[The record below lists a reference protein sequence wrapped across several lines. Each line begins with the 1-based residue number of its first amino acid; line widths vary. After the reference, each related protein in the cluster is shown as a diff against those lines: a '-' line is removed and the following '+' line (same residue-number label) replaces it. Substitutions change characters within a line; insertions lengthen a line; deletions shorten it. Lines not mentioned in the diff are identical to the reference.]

1 MLQAVSYLR
10 VSGKGQIEGDGFPRQ
25 RESIER
31 FAKATGIEIVG
42 EFRDEGVSGT
52 TEFADREGFRDLLAR
67 IAGNCVRTVIVE
79 RADRLARDLIVGEL
93 LLAELRKLGVKVIT
107 ADCGAELTVADDD
120 PTRKLIRQ
128 ILGAV
133 SEFDRAIV
141 VAKLAGARRR
151 ARKAVGRCE
160 GRKPFG
166 EREGERETLQRIRD
180 LARKPKGRA
189 RSSFAVIAAT
199 LNAEKRATRTGKPW
213 AAGTVRG
220 ILQRAKVSGA

>member
-1 MLQAVSYLR
+1 MTKAVSYLR
-10 VSGKGQIEGDGFPRQ
+10 VSGKGQVEGDGFARQ
-25 RESIER
+25 RETIDR
-31 FAKATGIEIVG
+31 FARANGIELVA

-52 TEFADREGFRDLLAR
+52 TEVADREGFSDLLAR

-93 LLAELRKLGVKVIT
+93 LLGQLRKLGVQVID
-107 ADCGAELTVADDD
+107 ASCGAELTVADDD
-120 PTRKLIRQ
+120 PSRKLIRQ

-133 SEFDRAIV
+133 SEFDRCCV

-151 ARKAVGRCE
+151 IRQSEGRCE

-166 EREGERETLQRIRD
+166 TREGEADTLRRIRD
-180 LARKPKGRA
+180 LARKPKGQDRLSLA
-189 RSSFAVIAAT
+189 NIAAK
-199 LNAEKRATRTGKPW
+199 LNAEGRPTRSGKPW

-220 ILQRAKVSGA
+220 ILERQGKR

>member
-1 MLQAVSYLR
+1 MLKAVTYLR
-10 VSGKGQIEGDGFPRQ
+10 VSGRGQIEGDGFTRQ
-25 RESIER
+25 RDTIER
-31 FAKATGIEIVG
+31 FAKASGIELVG

-52 TEFADREGFRDLLAR
+52 TEFADRDGFRELLAR

-133 SEFDRAIV
+133 AEFDRAIT

-151 ARKAVGRCE
+151 ARQSKGRCE

-166 EREGERETLQRIRD
+166 EREGEADTLRRIRE
-180 LARKPKGRA
+180 LARKPKSQER
-189 RSSFAVIAAT
+189 RSLAKIAAI
-199 LNAEKRATRTGKPW
+199 LNDEKRPTRTGKPW

-220 ILQRAKVSGA
+220 ILERTRGGR